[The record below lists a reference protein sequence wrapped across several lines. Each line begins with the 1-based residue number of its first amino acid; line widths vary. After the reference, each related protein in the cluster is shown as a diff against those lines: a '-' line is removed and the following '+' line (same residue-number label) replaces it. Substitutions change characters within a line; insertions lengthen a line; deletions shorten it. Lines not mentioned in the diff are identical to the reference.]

1 METLAATLAGKWIH
15 CPAVDALERAIESR
29 YFLAQTPAGPTAIL
43 EMAETAGLWR
53 LTATERNPLLA
64 TTRGVGMQIAHAIS
78 EHAVARIILGIGG
91 RPDISAASVTCSR

>member
-1 METLAATLAGKWIH
+1 MSWRK
-15 CPAVDALERAIESR
+15 
-29 YFLAQTPAGPTAIL
+29 TPAGPTAIL

-53 LTATERNPLLA
+53 LTATERSPLLA